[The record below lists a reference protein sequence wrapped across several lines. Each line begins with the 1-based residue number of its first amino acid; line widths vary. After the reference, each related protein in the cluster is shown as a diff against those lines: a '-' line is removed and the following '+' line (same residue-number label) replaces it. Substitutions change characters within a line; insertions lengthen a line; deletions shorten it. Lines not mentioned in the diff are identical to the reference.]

1 VLLFLNFV
9 SVDLHTEQCF
19 IYLQRLAK
27 SVSGEEVVTGK
38 MHDWAS
44 VDDIRS
50 WWEVIN
56 QVQELLGTFMTENKD
71 LEPCTHTPML

>member
-27 SVSGEEVVTGK
+27 SVSGEEVVTGT
-38 MHDWAS
+38 MHD
-44 VDDIRS
+44 
-50 WWEVIN
+50 
-56 QVQELLGTFMTENKD
+56 
-71 LEPCTHTPML
+71 